1 MMVKWVWWSC
11 DIFEGI
17 KALELKVLVGS
28 RVSSDG
34 QELRV
39 SVVKKSELLMYFLAF
54 PFEYC

>member
-1 MMVKWVWWSC
+1 MIAKWVWWSC

-39 SVVKKSELLMYFLAF
+39 SVVKRE
-54 PFEYC
+54 